1 MIAETILGKMTSVFL
16 CAQVCL
22 KKLRCILSQEHIPPI
37 TKIQVKNFS

>member
-1 MIAETILGKMTSVFL
+1 MIAETILGKMTSVFF
-16 CAQVCL
+16 VRTGVH